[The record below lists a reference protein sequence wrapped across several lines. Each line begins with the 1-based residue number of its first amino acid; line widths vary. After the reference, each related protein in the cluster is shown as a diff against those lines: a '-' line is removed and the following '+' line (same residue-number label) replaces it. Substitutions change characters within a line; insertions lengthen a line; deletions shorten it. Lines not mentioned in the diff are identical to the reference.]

1 MHECD
6 LCVTLRWVFFP
17 TLAPDWRE
25 RDVSGGS
32 LRKAG
37 RGKAELKSVVFKR
50 GGVTPALIWTAGGLI
65 ENEKGSAEF
74 QALIS

>member
-1 MHECD
+1 M
-6 LCVTLRWVFFP
+6 
-17 TLAPDWRE
+17 
-25 RDVSGGS
+25 SGGS

-37 RGKAELKSVVFKR
+37 RGKAEPKSVVFKR
-50 GGVTPALIWTAGGLI
+50 GGVTSALIWTAGGLI